1 MAYEERKV
9 DIAFGVSEFKVTGTK
24 NRKPVSDRK
33 VSLEQN
39 GFWLITCLRIEVLL

>member
-9 DIAFGVSEFKVTGTK
+9 DIAFGVSEFKITVTK

-33 VSLEQN
+33 VSLE
-39 GFWLITCLRIEVLL
+39 LRYCCETWYIGIL